1 MCTTLLASSSNPPAP
16 AHAGRSTG
24 DATRRLP
31 APALNLA
38 VQILPRTAHGYTP
51 PKEPQA
57 KKKNAPAHA
66 GRSTGDA
73 TSRLPAP
80 VLNLAVQILPR
91 TAHGYTHKGQAPKQN
106 APAHAGRSTGDATR
120 RRPAALSGAERGRS
134 GVASGFAGSGGRG

>member
-51 PKEPQA
+51 KGQAPKQ
-57 KKKNAPAHA
+57 NAPAHA

-73 TSRLPAP
+73 TCRLPAP
-80 VLNLAVQILPR
+80 ALNLAVHILPR
-91 TAHGYTHKGQAPKQN
+91 TAHGYPPPDKHQRKT